1 MKPFSEA
8 CARNGEPI
16 LGLLREAFAAARR
29 VLEIGSGTG
38 QHAVFFGAALPH
50 LVWQTADLPEAH
62 PGILMWLEDAGVP
75 NVLPPLA
82 LDVNGFD
89 WGLQAYDAVFSAN
102 TAHILSW
109 PEVERMLG
117 GVGSVLPEGGVFCL
131 YGPFRKQ
138 GRHTSES
145 NARFDAALRA
155 RDPCMGLRDIV
166 ELCKLA
172 EREGLELERE
182 VPMPANNCAL
192 VWRKRG

>member
-8 CARNGEPI
+8 CARNREPI

-50 LVWQTADLPEAH
+50 LVWQTADLSEAH
-62 PGILMWLEDAGVP
+62 PGILMWLEDARAA

-82 LDVNGFD
+82 LDVNEFD
-89 WGLQAYDAVFSAN
+89 WRPQAYDAVFSAN

-117 GVGSVLPEGGVFCL
+117 GVGTVLPEGGVFCL

-155 RDPCMGLRDIV
+155 RDPRMGLRDIG
-166 ELCKLA
+166 ELSELA
-172 EREGLELERE
+172 ECQGLELERE
-182 VPMPANNCAL
+182 VPMPANNCTL